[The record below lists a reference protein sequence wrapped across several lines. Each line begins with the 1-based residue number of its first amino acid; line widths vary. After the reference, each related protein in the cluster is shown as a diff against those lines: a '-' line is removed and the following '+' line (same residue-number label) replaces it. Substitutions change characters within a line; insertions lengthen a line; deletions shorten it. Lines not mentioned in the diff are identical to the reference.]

1 MRHCPGHSAGDGSVL
16 ANGRLR
22 ACLLDKVAKATV
34 KEGGLA
40 TGRGHC
46 RGRPDGMS
54 GPPTPQVV
62 ARPPPADRV
71 DGSVALDIRTT
82 LAPAGKWV
90 SVDGIDAALLRMCAV
105 STRAM
110 VDSAGRLP
118 VLVNPTNRAPRT
130 ARAFMATFYHFLTV
144 NGCSHA
150 AVRRHTRQRGRNAV
164 FPRGCNLFRDTELV
178 FIPRNVGNAHWT
190 LVVIDNRA
198 KTVSYLDS
206 LRAPPG
212 VARACL
218 RNVARYL
225 EDEWA
230 ALQSDGVIAENEQY
244 RTAPRSLPTCRSS
257 QTKQTAAHT
266 CSRLPTRC
274 SLRSISPQSRQT
286 TSTTTGRAGR
296 RASSVKL
303 RHSHN

>member
-1 MRHCPGHSAGDGSVL
+1 
-16 ANGRLR
+16 
-22 ACLLDKVAKATV
+22 
-34 KEGGLA
+34 
-40 TGRGHC
+40 
-46 RGRPDGMS
+46 MS

-71 DGSVALDIRTT
+71 DDSVALDIRTT
-82 LAPAGKWV
+82 LAPAGKWM

-105 STRAM
+105 STGAT

-130 ARAFMATFYHFLTV
+130 ARAFMVTFYHFLTV
-144 NGCSHA
+144 NRYSHA

-164 FPRGCNLFRDTELV
+164 FPRGCNLFRDMELV
-178 FIPRNVGNAHWT
+178 FIPRNVGNAPWT

-198 KTVSYLDS
+198 RTVSYLDS

-212 VARACL
+212 VAQACL

-230 ALQSDGVIAENEQY
+230 ALQSDGVIAGDEQY
-244 RTAPRSLPTCRSS
+244 RAYRTEITADVPQQPN
-257 QTKQTAAHT
+257 QTDCGAYVLAFAHALLLKKPLTSIKADHIDYYRARWASCLLGQTAA
-266 CSRLPTRC
+266 
-274 SLRSISPQSRQT
+274 
-286 TSTTTGRAGR
+286 
-296 RASSVKL
+296 
-303 RHSHN
+303 SHN

>member
-1 MRHCPGHSAGDGSVL
+1 
-16 ANGRLR
+16 
-22 ACLLDKVAKATV
+22 
-34 KEGGLA
+34 
-40 TGRGHC
+40 
-46 RGRPDGMS
+46 MS

-71 DGSVALDIRTT
+71 DDSVALDIRTT
-82 LAPAGKWV
+82 LAPAGKWM

-105 STRAM
+105 STGAT

-130 ARAFMATFYHFLTV
+130 ARAFMVTFYHFLTV
-144 NGCSHA
+144 NRYSHA

-198 KTVSYLDS
+198 RTVSYLDS

-230 ALQSDGVIAENEQY
+230 ALQSDG
-244 RTAPRSLPTCRSS
+244 
-257 QTKQTAAHT
+257 
-266 CSRLPTRC
+266 
-274 SLRSISPQSRQT
+274 
-286 TSTTTGRAGR
+286 
-296 RASSVKL
+296 
-303 RHSHN
+303 